1 MKKPKKKTKWVILN
15 KEFNTFKTFKT
26 FAWYN
31 LLPGEVTTGVE
42 LLWKYKLK
50 YATELNKKELK
61 SVIEVLT
68 LLIIKIN
75 K

>member
-1 MKKPKKKTKWVILN
+1 MQKEELKKL
-15 KEFNTFKTFKT
+15 E
-26 FAWYN
+26 
-31 LLPGEVTTGVE
+31 E
-42 LLWKYKLK
+42 LLWKYKLE
-50 YATELNKKELK
+50 YAKELNKKELH

>member
-1 MKKPKKKTKWVILN
+1 MTLEEL
-15 KEFNTFKTFKT
+15 KE
-26 FAWYN
+26 
-31 LLPGEVTTGVE
+31 LDE
-42 LLWKYKLK
+42 LLWKFKLK

-61 SVIEVLT
+61 SVTEVLT

>member
-1 MKKPKKKTKWVILN
+1 MTQEEL
-15 KEFNTFKTFKT
+15 KELEN
-26 FAWYN
+26 
-31 LLPGEVTTGVE
+31 

-50 YATELNKKELK
+50 YVKELNKKELK
-61 SVIEVLT
+61 SVIEVLA

>member
-1 MKKPKKKTKWVILN
+1 MIQEEL
-15 KEFNTFKTFKT
+15 KELEN
-26 FAWYN
+26 
-31 LLPGEVTTGVE
+31 
-42 LLWKYKLK
+42 LLWKSLECAK
-50 YATELNKKELK
+50 ELNKKELK

>member
-1 MKKPKKKTKWVILN
+1 MTQEELKKL
-15 KEFNTFKTFKT
+15 E
-26 FAWYN
+26 
-31 LLPGEVTTGVE
+31 G

-50 YATELNKKELK
+50 YAKELNEKELK
-61 SVIEVLT
+61 SVIKVLE

>member
-1 MKKPKKKTKWVILN
+1 MYICNVIKN
-15 KEFNTFKTFKT
+15 KEVNMEQEELKK
-26 FAWYN
+26 
-31 LLPGEVTTGVE
+31 LEE

-50 YATELNKKELK
+50 HAKELNKKELH

>member
-1 MKKPKKKTKWVILN
+1 MEVNMKQEEL
-15 KEFNTFKTFKT
+15 KELEN
-26 FAWYN
+26 
-31 LLPGEVTTGVE
+31 

-50 YATELNKKELK
+50 YEKELNKKELK
-61 SVIEVLT
+61 SVMKVLT